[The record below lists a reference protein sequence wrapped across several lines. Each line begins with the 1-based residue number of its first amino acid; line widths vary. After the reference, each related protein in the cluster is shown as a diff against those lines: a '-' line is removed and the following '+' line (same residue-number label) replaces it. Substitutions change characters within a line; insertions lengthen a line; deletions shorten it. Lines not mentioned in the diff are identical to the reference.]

1 MSSETSMRI
10 VTAIRNGTVI
20 DHIPAGQ
27 ALRVLKLLNITDQTA
42 VPVSLVMNVPS
53 KKMGAKDI
61 VKVED
66 RELTQAELD
75 RLALVASEASVA
87 IIRAYSV
94 AEKLHINLG
103 EELNNVVRC
112 TFSNCITQNSREPLP
127 HRLVILS
134 KDPLQLRCHYCGT
147 PQNIDQLINNV
158 L

>member
-1 MSSETSMRI
+1 MSSETSMRR

-75 RLALVASEASVA
+75 RLALVASEESVA

-134 KDPLQLRCHYCGT
+134 KDPLQMRCHYCGT